1 MCQVIIFK
9 ILGCGGSYVQILVLA
24 VKIIPV
30 IPCRQMPFFRSID
43 WQRKN
48 SEAVRRSQVKPFK
61 KFNNMVHTVLTSN
74 IHSASNTHSR
84 RRNHMFSQTIYEVT
98 VNGEDG
104 EYRTYE
110 IMADDSAS
118 ACSLAENL
126 AISDMIDI
134 SYIEIKIMG

>member
-1 MCQVIIFK
+1 
-9 ILGCGGSYVQILVLA
+9 
-24 VKIIPV
+24 
-30 IPCRQMPFFRSID
+30 
-43 WQRKN
+43 
-48 SEAVRRSQVKPFK
+48 
-61 KFNNMVHTVLTSN
+61 MVHTVLTSN

-84 RRNHMFSQTIYEVT
+84 RRNRMFSQTIYEVT

-118 ACSLAENL
+118 ACSLAESL
-126 AISDMIDI
+126 AYSDMIDI